1 MKEGWD
7 GIEEIWRLSQGLKD
21 YPYPEGRYK
30 VLRGIQANVPLPW
43 NQALRLNRVIT
54 NVGSSWF
61 ITVLR

>member
-1 MKEGWD
+1 MKGGWD

-30 VLRGIQANVPLPW
+30 VLGVSRQRSIAW
-43 NQALRLNRVIT
+43 NQALRLNRDIT